1 MGNRSCFLCRLL
13 HKFSRE
19 NCQGLAVASIF
30 AWMGQKPRHRPKNLA
45 RKLLQ
50 IRKALGLSQ
59 SEMLRRM
66 GVEDWFTTARISEYE
81 TGMREPSLWMLLA
94 YGRVARIHLET
105 LIDDTAT
112 LPEKLPGNFSYRR
125 SKQTPAVAKLESGD
139 TSKQ

>member
-1 MGNRSCFLCRLL
+1 
-13 HKFSRE
+13 
-19 NCQGLAVASIF
+19 
-30 AWMGQKPRHRPKNLA
+30 MGQKPRHRPKNLA